1 MTDNLNVTALLAEA
15 NNEAVQDQTKVTGG
29 GGEYSIPAAGKTLMR
44 FVGYVEV
51 GKHPTTYQGKV
62 NGSAIRAKLF
72 FELLG
77 PKHMVDDGNGG
88 KRSTLYIEDIFVKTG
103 EKAAFRKLFMKM
115 RGGDEAVKNMA
126 QLLGRGYIIEIVHNT
141 VKGSDGK
148 ETTYANIRNKDGE
161 WTIAP
166 PVIEDPSTG
175 EVKNIPIP
183 APTQPIRLLLWN
195 NPSKLQ
201 WDSLFIDGTS
211 TRKVKGEDGK
221 ETEQEVSK
229 NWIQTLIVKKA
240 IDFENSPLADILA
253 GLGELNLG
261 EVDEEDHTPED
272 HDEADKLAAEAKAE
286 EEAKAIALAKAKEA
300 EAAAAAQAKADAEA
314 KAKAETQPEAKP
326 AENVDDIFAELGIK

>member
-1 MTDNLNVTALLAEA
+1 MTDINALLAEA
-15 NNEAVQDQTKVTGG
+15 SSEAVQDQTKVTGG
-29 GGEYSIPAAGKTLMR
+29 SGEYSIPAAGKTLMR

-62 NGSAIRAKLF
+62 NGSAVRAKLF

-115 RGGDEAVKNMA
+115 RGGDEAIKNMA

-166 PVIEDPSTG
+166 P
-175 EVKNIPIP
+175 
-183 APTQPIRLLLWN
+183 
-195 NPSKLQ
+195 
-201 WDSLFIDGTS
+201 ID
-211 TRKVKGEDGK
+211 RKSV
-221 ETEQEVSK
+221 V
-229 NWIQTLIVKKA
+229 
-240 IDFENSPLADILA
+240 
-253 GLGELNLG
+253 
-261 EVDEEDHTPED
+261 
-272 HDEADKLAAEAKAE
+272 
-286 EEAKAIALAKAKEA
+286 
-300 EAAAAAQAKADAEA
+300 
-314 KAKAETQPEAKP
+314 
-326 AENVDDIFAELGIK
+326 